1 MCKSSQKETQQEPS
15 CCWLLVLDPV
25 NSWLTR
31 NSRILVTP
39 NLGPRNMAPD
49 PEVFVFQPFPA
60 VSLKTCFPSSVP
72 MGSSGKIIQPPR

>member
-1 MCKSSQKETQQEPS
+1 MQKETQQELC

-39 NLGPRNMAPD
+39 NLGAQKHGP
-49 PEVFVFQPFPA
+49 
-60 VSLKTCFPSSVP
+60 
-72 MGSSGKIIQPPR
+72 

>member
-49 PEVFVFQPFPA
+49 PEVFVFQPFPV
-60 VSLKTCFPSSVP
+60 VSLQTCFPSSVP
-72 MGSSGKIIQPPR
+72 VGSSGKIIRPPR